1 MYQVLLYNI
10 YNSNTKKESKLDVI
24 EMKLR
29 TPEYEFVLLM
39 LFDWGGIIWNNKT
52 LFVLLI
58 ILSVYK

>member
-39 LFDWGGIIWNNKT
+39 LFD
-52 LFVLLI
+52 
-58 ILSVYK
+58 